1 LSSEDLSCNNASS
14 ERFGHVLEEIK
25 FEFGKMVTYLFSSS
39 NPMSTA
45 DKVGLMF
52 TIIAFGVIL
61 TPIAMSD
68 SDPYH
73 LKRILEEVKDNVPLM
88 DNLDKNQDGSQYRI
102 IAHLKLSP
110 EFNLDITEKI
120 IQGKFNSK
128 TL

>member
-1 LSSEDLSCNNASS
+1 LSSEDPSCNNDSS

-25 FEFGKMVTYLFSSS
+25 FEFGKMATYLFSSS

-102 IAHLKLSP
+102 ISHLKLSP

>member
-1 LSSEDLSCNNASS
+1 MSSENPSYNNASS

-73 LKRILEEVKDNVPLM
+73 IKGILKEVKDNFPLM
-88 DNLDKNQDGSQYRI
+88 DNLDKNQDSSQFRM

-110 EFNLDITEKI
+110 EFNLDTTEKI
-120 IQGKFNSK
+120 IQGKIISK